1 MAIMNNIEKIIGQ
14 FDNKYKKENNKYIF
28 KYNENMI
35 CYDSSSKQFFF
46 R

>member
-1 MAIMNNIEKIIGQ
+1 MNNIELLIEQ

-28 KYNENMI
+28 KYNENNI
-35 CYDSSSKQFFF
+35 CYDTDTKQFFF